1 MTYHESTAERSG
13 FLPRLTASARAARRT
28 GGLVMIAA
36 VVLLAFNLRPAV
48 NALGVVLPELQE
60 ATGLSG
66 TLAGLLTALP
76 TLCFAIMGFGVSGI
90 TAKLGARQVVT
101 LSLVV
106 LTGGQL
112 LRATGSL
119 WALFAGSVLTLGA
132 ITFGN
137 VLLPGLIRRYF
148 PNSIAPMTALYTTV
162 LMVGQS
168 LGSALALP
176 VEHALG
182 GDWRLGIG
190 MWAATAAIALV
201 PWMAV
206 LVRTP
211 GRRRR
216 NGDDAAPAAG
226 GAVTIPSAAEEPAP
240 ARPVPAMP
248 MWRLMRIPHA
258 WSMAVFF
265 GIQSLQAYVVFGWVP
280 AVLTAAGM
288 SQDAAGGMLAIA
300 TAVGIPISAL
310 VPAFL
315 GAYRRHEVFVFAFI
329 GTLAVGYVGLIVMPL
344 TLPWLTALLIGFG
357 LGSFPMVLTL
367 LAWRAHTPEGT
378 TALSG
383 FSQSI
388 GYLMASIGPVGFG
401 LLHDLSGSYTASLIA
416 LIVALIPMLA
426 AGLIA
431 VRDWK
436 IEDDMPAEPAA

>member
-13 FLPRLTASARAARRT
+13 FLARLTASARAARRT

>member
-1 MTYHESTAERSG
+1 MTYHESTAERAG
-13 FLPRLTASARAARRT
+13 FLARLTASARAARRT

-211 GRRRR
+211 GRRHR
-216 NGDDAAPAAG
+216 NGDDAAAAAG

-436 IEDDMPAEPAA
+436 IEDDMPVEPAA

>member
-1 MTYHESTAERSG
+1 MTYQKSADTPGG
-13 FLPRLTASARAARRT
+13 FLSRLMTSARAARRT

-60 ATGLSG
+60 STGLSG
-66 TLAGLLTALP
+66 TMAGLLTALP
-76 TLCFAIMGFGVSGI
+76 TLCFALMGFGVSGI
-90 TAKLGARQVVT
+90 TARLGETRVVT

-119 WALFAGSVLTLGA
+119 WALFAGSILTLAA

-162 LMVGQS
+162 LMAGQS

-190 MWAATAAIALV
+190 MWAATSAIALV
-201 PWMAV
+201 PWIAV

-211 GRRRR
+211 GRRAKIRH
-216 NGDDAAPAAG
+216 DAAAAG
-226 GAVTIPSAAEEPAP
+226 GAAP
-240 ARPVPAMP
+240 VRTVHAIP
-248 MWRLMRIPHA
+248 MWRLLRIPHA

-288 SQDAAGGMLAIA
+288 SQDAAGGMLSIA
-300 TAVGIPISAL
+300 TAIGIPISAL
-310 VPAFL
+310 VPTML
-315 GAYRRHEVFVFAFI
+315 GAYRRHEAFVIAFI

-344 TLPWLTALLIGFG
+344 TVPWLTALLIGFG

-416 LIVALIPMLA
+416 LIVTLIPMMA

-436 IEDDMPAEPAA
+436 IEDDLAGEDAAA

>member
-1 MTYHESTAERSG
+1 MTT
-13 FLPRLTASARAARRT
+13 SARAARRT
-28 GGLVMIAA
+28 GGLVMITA

-66 TLAGLLTALP
+66 TLAGILTALP
-76 TLCFAIMGFGVSGI
+76 TMCFAVMGFGVSGL

-101 LSLVV
+101 LSLVI

-119 WALFAGSVLTLGA
+119 WALFAGSILTLAA

-162 LMVGQS
+162 LMAGQA

-176 VEHALG
+176 VERALG
-182 GDWRLGIG
+182 GTWRLGIG
-190 MWAATAAIALV
+190 MWAATSAIALV
-201 PWMAV
+201 PWMVA
-206 LVRTP
+206 LLRSP
-211 GRRRR
+211 GRRQNRG
-216 NGDDAAPAAG
+216 NDAALGASPARTGVA
-226 GAVTIPSAAEEPAP
+226 PSAPAI
-240 ARPVPAMP
+240 PV
-248 MWRLMRIPHA
+248 LKLLRIPHA
-258 WSMAVFF
+258 WSMAVLF
-265 GIQSLQAYVVFGWVP
+265 GIQSLQAYVIFGWVP
-280 AVLTAAGM
+280 AVLTSAGM

-300 TAVGIPISAL
+300 TAMGIPISAL
-310 VPAFL
+310 VPTLL
-315 GAYRRHEVFVFAFI
+315 GTFRRHEMFVVAFI
-329 GTLAVGYVGLIVMPL
+329 GSLALGYFGLLFMPL
-344 TLPWLTALLIGFG
+344 TAPWLTAGLIGVG

-383 FSQSI
+383 FAQSI

-401 LLHDLSGSYTASLIA
+401 LLHDLSGSYTASLVAVLCA
-416 LIVALIPMLA
+416 LVPMLA
-426 AGLIA
+426 AGFVA

-436 IEDDMPAEPAA
+436 IEDDLADRAAAA

>member
-1 MTYHESTAERSG
+1 MTYHESAEAPAG
-13 FLPRLTASARAARRT
+13 FLSRMTASARGARRT

-48 NALGVVLPELQE
+48 NALGVVIPELQE

-66 TLAGLLTALP
+66 TVAGVLTALP
-76 TLCFAIMGFGVSGI
+76 TMCFAVMGFGVSGL
-90 TAKLGARQVVT
+90 TAKMGARQAVT
-101 LSLVV
+101 VSLVV

-119 WALFAGSVLTLGA
+119 WALFAGSILSLAA

-148 PNSIAPMTALYTTV
+148 PASIAPMTALYTTM
-162 LMVGQS
+162 LMVGQT
-168 LGSALALP
+168 LGAGVTLP

-182 GDWRLGIG
+182 GTWRMGIG
-190 MWAATAAIALV
+190 MWAATSAIALV
-201 PWMAV
+201 PWMVA
-206 LVRTP
+206 LLRTP

-216 NGDDAAPAAG
+216 NGDDDAPAAG
-226 GAVTIPSAAEEPAP
+226 GARPDAAATRSSAAPAP
-240 ARPVPAMP
+240 AAAIP
-248 MWRLMRIPHA
+248 MWRLLRIPHA

-265 GIQSLQAYVVFGWVP
+265 GIQSLQAYVIFGWVP
-280 AVLTAAGM
+280 AVLTTAGM
-288 SQDAAGGMLAIA
+288 TQDTAGGMLAIA
-300 TAVGIPISAL
+300 TAMGIPISAL
-310 VPAFL
+310 VPTML
-315 GAYRRHEVFVFAFI
+315 GAFRRHEVFVVAFI
-329 GTLAVGYVGLIVMPL
+329 GSLAVGYVGLLVIPL
-344 TLPWLTALLIGFG
+344 TVPWLTAVLIGFG
-357 LGSFPMVLTL
+357 LGSFPMALTL

-388 GYLMASIGPVGFG
+388 GYLMASVGPVGFG

-416 LIVALIPMLA
+416 LICTLAPMMV
-426 AGLIA
+426 AGLVA

-436 IEDDMPAEPAA
+436 IEDDLPDRATA